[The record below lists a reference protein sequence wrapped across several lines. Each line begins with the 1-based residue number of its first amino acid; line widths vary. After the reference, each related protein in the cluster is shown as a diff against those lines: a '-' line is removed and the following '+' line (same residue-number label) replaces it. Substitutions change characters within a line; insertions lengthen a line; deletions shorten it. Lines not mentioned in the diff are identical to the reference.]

1 MNMKFSL
8 IRFFYLSLL
17 LSIGFPGVAQLNR
30 GGIPLSFSHAL
41 RAEISSETALTP
53 PDLKRLEAEDIANP
67 IPYRIA
73 ENIPVNLGIGDFSS
87 VVLRGSEM
95 VRRLTITAS
104 GAKGLSLYFDRF
116 SIPERGKLFVYNP
129 GRTQLL
135 GAFTSL
141 NNNRAGTFA
150 VSIIQGET
158 VTIEYNAPVGDP
170 LPDLHLSEIAYAYR
184 GVSGD
189 DGPMTGFGASGK
201 CEVNVNCQ
209 EGSSWQTQKRGVTRI
224 QIKRGTKTLFCTGS
238 LVNNTLNDGKPY
250 ILTADHC
257 GSQSSD
263 TDITQWIFYF
273 GYESTACPKPSK
285 EPWLR
290 SITGATRIA
299 HGGESGFNGSDF
311 FLVLLNSAIPDS
323 FSVYYNG
330 WSREISASPSGVT
343 IHHPEGDIK
352 KISTYTQP
360 LQPAFWPGDTK
371 LAHWRVLWSGT
382 TNGHGTTEPGS
393 SGSPLFDNQGR
404 IVGTLTGGDS
414 SCDSARLFLPDYY
427 GQFAYHWEKNGADSA
442 SQLKPWLDP
451 VGADVMS
458 INGWALSTDDRVSE
472 ERVLITPNPVK
483 DILNLAW
490 PMEGNSSAQIFVT
503 DLYGHDVTKI
513 INSITGPTGS
523 ASINTANYSPGLY
536 FVTILS
542 GSRKMTGKFIKINP

>member
-1 MNMKFSL
+1 MNMKFSFSRL
-8 IRFFYLSLL
+8 IQISMLL
-17 LSIGFPGVAQLNR
+17 FLALPVAAQLNQ
-30 GGIPLSFSHAL
+30 GGIPLSFSLAL
-41 RAEISSETALTP
+41 RPEISNEVALSP
-53 PDLKRLEAEDIANP
+53 PDMVRLEAEDIASP
-67 IPYRIA
+67 VPFRFA
-73 ENIPVNLGIGDFSS
+73 ENIPVDLGIGDFSS
-87 VVLRGSEM
+87 MVVHGDKM
-95 VRRLTITAS
+95 VRRLTITAK
-104 GAKGLSLYFDRF
+104 GAKGLSLYFDKF
-116 SIPERGKLFVYNP
+116 ALPESGKLFVYNP
-129 GRTQLL
+129 GRTQLM

-141 NNNRAGTFA
+141 NNNTHGTFA
-150 VSIIQGET
+150 VSVIHGET
-158 VTIEYNAPVGDP
+158 ITLEYNAPAGSP
-170 LPDLHLSEIAYAYR
+170 LPDLHLNEVAYAYR
-184 GVSGD
+184 GVSEE
-189 DGPMTGFGASGK
+189 DGPMTGFGSSGK

-209 EGSSWQTQKRGVTRI
+209 EGSAWQAQKRGVTRI

-273 GYESTACPKPSK
+273 GYESSACPKPSK

-290 SITGATRIA
+290 SMTGATRIA
-299 HGGESGFNGSDF
+299 HGGENGSNGSDF
-311 FLVLLNSAIPDS
+311 FLVRLNKTIPDS

-330 WSREISASPSGVT
+330 WSREVTASPSGVS

-360 LQPAFWPGDTK
+360 LQPTFWPGDTK
-371 LAHWRVLWSGT
+371 LAHWRVTWSGT

-451 VGADVMS
+451 IGADVMS
-458 INGWALSTDDRVSE
+458 VNGWALSTEEKQVE
-472 ERVLITPNPVK
+472 ERVLISPNPVVEV
-483 DILNLAW
+483 LTLTW
-490 PMEGNSSAQIFVT
+490 HTTGNRDSRIIIT
-503 DLYGHDVTKI
+503 DLSGRTIIEETTSDVGI
-513 INSITGPTGS
+513 VG
-523 ASINTANYSPGLY
+523 ARSINTSDFRPGLY
-536 FVTILS
+536 FVTIIS
-542 GSRKMTGKFIKINP
+542 GHTTMTGKFIKVNP